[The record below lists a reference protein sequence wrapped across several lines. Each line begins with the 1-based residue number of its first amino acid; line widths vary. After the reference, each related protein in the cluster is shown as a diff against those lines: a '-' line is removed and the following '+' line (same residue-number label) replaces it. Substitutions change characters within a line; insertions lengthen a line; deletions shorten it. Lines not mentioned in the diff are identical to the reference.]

1 MLLHV
6 GLILYDR
13 YYARRQL
20 RLAEAV
26 STLPFPPPAAHE
38 SPAVTAA
45 SRAREDALA
54 ALPTRRGGAPP
65 VASPPLDGAAD
76 VAVVAAAA
84 LALSLDCGSGGYAS
98 GGDAP
103 LPGPLPTTGQ
113 PVAST
118 MAVAAAAAAATAVE
132 DSEAVDEA
140 ADGAGR
146 PGDAGGSPAGAPPTC
161 AVCMG
166 DLDAAE
172 EVVVLP
178 CGHVFHSGPT
188 CVRAWL
194 AFRDTCPTCR
204 APVASLVA
212 APLPR
217 RRRRPRR
224 PRPVA
229 AAGRDGG
236 GGRGRSRRGRCPLQ
250 WRGQLTGC
258 WGGVP
263 ICPPDRHPHRWR

>member
-1 MLLHV
+1 MVLVMLLHV

-84 LALSLDCGSGGYAS
+84 LALSLDCGSGG
-98 GGDAP
+98 
-103 LPGPLPTTGQ
+103 
-113 PVAST
+113 
-118 MAVAAAAAAATAVE
+118 
-132 DSEAVDEA
+132 EAVDEA

-188 CVRAWL
+188 GADGDATPAAGQL
-194 AFRDTCPTCR
+194 
-204 APVASLVA
+204 A
-212 APLPR
+212 APLEGAPPPSAAAAAAPTVPASSRHRPTAQPAGAPTPAAAPPARAAGSRRPPTASSPRAERRLARRER
-217 RRRRPRR
+217 RRARRLAAPAGSHR
-224 PRPVA
+224 PLSFVA
-229 AAGRDGG
+229 LEWLEA
-236 GGRGRSRRGRCPLQ
+236 L
-250 WRGQLTGC
+250 
-258 WGGVP
+258 
-263 ICPPDRHPHRWR
+263 